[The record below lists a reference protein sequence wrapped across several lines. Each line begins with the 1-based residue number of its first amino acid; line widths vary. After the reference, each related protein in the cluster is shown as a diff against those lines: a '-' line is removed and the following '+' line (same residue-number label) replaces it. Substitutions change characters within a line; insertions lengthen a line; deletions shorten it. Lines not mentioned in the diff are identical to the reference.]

1 MWNLIYVVAA
11 LLGAVQTP
19 STDWL
24 RAVERSRI
32 TINDTGKPIPVRRT
46 YIDVG
51 PETGSILNVHYFP
64 GINLYN
70 AGRYVDAEENM
81 TYLLDR
87 PHYIAD
93 NPRKEE
99 FLSTACYL
107 RAMIYLYH
115 SDGLGR
121 FSLAKRDFEAAVT
134 LNPKNYLAYLEL
146 SRVYSN
152 LGFKD
157 Q

>member
-1 MWNLIYVVAA
+1 
-11 LLGAVQTP
+11 
-19 STDWL
+19 
-24 RAVERSRI
+24 
-32 TINDTGKPIPVRRT
+32 VRRT

-51 PETGSILNVHYFP
+51 PETGNILNVHYFP
-64 GINLYN
+64 GINLFN

-87 PHYIAD
+87 PFYIAD

-115 SDGLGR
+115 SEGLGR

-134 LNPKNYLAYLEL
+134 FNPKNHLAYLEL

-157 Q
+157 QAITILKYLLQLGPSKEIATEAEDELRKLTN